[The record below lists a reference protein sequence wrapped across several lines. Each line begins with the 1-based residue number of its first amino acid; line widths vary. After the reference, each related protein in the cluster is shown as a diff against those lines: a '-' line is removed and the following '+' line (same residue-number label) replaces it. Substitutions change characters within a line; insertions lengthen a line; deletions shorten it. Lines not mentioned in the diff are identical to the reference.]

1 MLQIRSSRRLLG
13 WVVWVVCVFF
23 LVSLA
28 EAVGDRKTKTLA
40 LENGLDV
47 LLIHDPEVHRSAAAL
62 SVGTGHLYDPDDK
75 MGLAHYLEHMLFLGT
90 EKFPETGSYKKY
102 LNENSGASNAYTGG
116 AITNYFFQVSHEAF
130 EGALDRFSD
139 FFKAPLFDKT
149 YSEREVNAVNSE
161 HDKNKLRDGWR
172 ANYVVQQIS
181 EEGHPLRKFGTGN
194 KDTLAG
200 DNRPALLDFFKKY
213 YAASNMKL
221 AIISSQPLE
230 LQAQL
235 AKKYFAAIPNRPVT
249 KPEIPP
255 TFRKPLDGKYRLLKI
270 KMIKDTR
277 SMELEFPTIRLTDH
291 KESKPASIV
300 ATVIGYEGKGS
311 LLSKLKEEGLVLGL
325 SAGGGSSHPDINSF
339 SINVSLTRKGV
350 VEYER
355 ILELVFSYIDM
366 LKKEGFKEYTFK
378 ENQTMAQID
387 FDWKDPDEGMGFVAG
402 RAALMQDYKI
412 EEVETL
418 PFLFK
423 KYDPDAY
430 KAVLGTLT
438 PENMLVVLKT
448 NAVETDKKVKYY
460 GAEYS
465 LKQVGG
471 EAFQK
476 LKSPIQVAAM
486 HYPEEN
492 DFIPYNLKLVKEVPH
507 LVWDDDLAKV
517 WFQFDSRFEQPR
529 IYLKFLIETPRVY
542 DTARNSR
549 LSSLYLAA
557 IKEGLNEIV
566 YPIQTAGLSY
576 GLSGR
581 KKGIVLTIGGYSERV
596 GDLLKLVIENLKTVK
611 ISQQKFDDLKEAM
624 VRGLKNSKLAQAYS
638 RGGYYNRLIWL
649 DKQYTEEEA
658 LEALMPLTL
667 DDVKAYS
674 NELYERVFIT
684 GMGHGNGTDEKVKES
699 VRILLDGIQAKP
711 LPESERFEQAVEV
724 LDSNERV
731 LFSRQVEDNN
741 NSLAY
746 SVQIGE
752 KDLDRQARAQMI
764 ASILESDFYTQMRT
778 NQQLGYIVWSFQQTL
793 EDRMFLRFVIQSA
806 NHSPFELNRR
816 VEAWLKKSGELLDK
830 VTDEEFEKHR
840 ASIIVSLEKKGESI
854 AEVMGDLYYLATE
867 EEGDFRYKQKLI
879 EAVKKLK
886 KEEVLAAGRKWLT
899 EPKTPRLVVLMRSR
913 DNDEAVPE
921 GVLTEVS
928 QFKNRK
934 TTHAGRATAG
944 GEGS

>member
-1 MLQIRSSRRLLG
+1 MG
-13 WVVWVVCVFF
+13 WVVLAVVFVF
-23 LVSLA
+23 SRA
-28 EAVGDRKTKTLA
+28 EAVGDRETKTLK
-40 LENGLDV
+40 LDNGLDV
-47 LLIHDPEVHRSAAAL
+47 LLIHDPEAHRSAAAL
-62 SVGTGHLYDPDDK
+62 SVGTGHLYDPEDK

-90 EKFPETGSYKKY
+90 EKYPETGSYKKY
-102 LNENSGASNAYTGG
+102 LTENSGASNAYTGG
-116 AITNYFFQVSHEAF
+116 AITNYFFQVSHEAY

-172 ANYVVQQIS
+172 ANFVVSQIS
-181 EEGHPLRKFGTGN
+181 EEGHPIRKFGTGN
-194 KDTLAG
+194 KHTLAG
-200 DNRPALLDFFKKY
+200 DNRPALLAFFKKY

-221 AIISSQPLE
+221 AMISSQPLE

-235 AKKYFAAIPNRPVT
+235 AKKYFAAIPDREVS
-249 KPEIPP
+249 KPKIPP

-277 SMELEFPTIRLTDH
+277 SMELEFPTIRLVDH

-300 ATVIGYEGKGS
+300 ASVIGYEGKGS

-339 SINVSLTRKGV
+339 SINVSLTKKGV

-355 ILELVFSYIDM
+355 ILELVFSYIEM

-378 ENQTMAQID
+378 ESQTMAQID

-412 EEVETL
+412 EDVETL

-423 KYDPDAY
+423 KYDPAAY
-430 KAVLGTLT
+430 KAVLDTLT
-438 PENMLVVLKT
+438 PENMTVVIKT
-448 NAVETDKKVKYY
+448 NAVETDKKAKYY
-460 GAEYS
+460 DAEYS
-465 LKQVGG
+465 IAKVGG
-471 EAFQK
+471 AAFQK
-476 LKSPIQVAAM
+476 LKSPVQVAAM
-486 HYPEEN
+486 HYPDEN
-492 DFIPYNLKLVKEVPH
+492 PFIPHNLKLVKEEPH

-517 WFQFDSRFEQPR
+517 WFQYDSRFQQPKL
-529 IYLKFLIETPRVY
+529 YMQFQIETPRVY
-542 DTARNSR
+542 DTPRNSR

-557 IKEGLNEIV
+557 IKEGLNEMV
-566 YPIQTAGLSY
+566 YPIQIAGLSY
-576 GLSGR
+576 GLSAR

-611 ISQQKFDDLKEAM
+611 ISPQKFKDLKEAM
-624 VRGLKNSKLAQAYS
+624 IRGLKNSKLAQAYS
-638 RGGYYNRLIWL
+638 RGGYYHRLIWL
-649 DKQYTEEEA
+649 EKQYTEEEA

-667 DDVKAYS
+667 DDVKAYAKT
-674 NELYERVFIT
+674 LYERVYIT
-684 GMGHGNGTDEKVKES
+684 GMAHGNATDEKIEES
-699 VRILLDGIQAKP
+699 IRILLDGIQSKP
-711 LPESERFEQAVEV
+711 LPESERFEQVVEV
-724 LDSNERV
+724 LEPGERI
-731 LFSRQVEDNN
+731 LFSRQVKDNN
-741 NSLAY
+741 NSIAY
-746 SVQIGE
+746 GVQIGE
-752 KDLDRQARAQMI
+752 KGLERQAKAQMI

-816 VEAWLKKSGELLDK
+816 VEAWLAKAGDLLDK
-830 VTDEEFEKHR
+830 VSDAEFEKHR

-867 EEGDFRYKQKLI
+867 EEGDFLYKQKLI
-879 EAVKKLK
+879 ATVKNLK

-899 EPKTPRLVVLMRSR
+899 EKRTPRLVVLMRSNS
-913 DNDEAVPE
+913 NDEKVPE

-934 TTHAGRATAG
+934 TTHAGRSRNG
-944 GEGS
+944 DPGS